1 MSKESIKKYGLFYIF
16 ILLLIFVSFLFYFD
30 WQNSHR
36 KMTFAMLDIGQ
47 GDALFV
53 ESPSGIQMI
62 VDGGPIHSILAPL
75 SKVMPLYDKKI
86 DVLMITNP
94 DADHIGGFIDI
105 LKNYEVSYII
115 EPGTFNKSKTY
126 QSVENLIKEKGIK
139 KIIAQKGMVLDLGSG
154 VKDTILFPD
163 RDVSKWST
171 NDGSIVSRLT
181 YGNNSI
187 MLTGDATKMTEAI
200 VLSENSAQFLKSDIL
215 KIGHHGSHTSSS
227 QSFVQAVS
235 PTYALISDAKGN
247 SYGHPHQE
255 TLDTLNSF
263 GIKILKNDLL
273 GTIIF
278 KSNGVAL
285 SLQ

>member
-1 MSKESIKKYGLFYIF
+1 MIKKYFLLFCTT
-16 ILLLIFVSFLFYFD
+16 LLLAVVVFLFYTD

-36 KMTFAMLDIGQ
+36 KMTFAMLDVGQ

-53 ESPSGIQMI
+53 ESPSGVQMLI
-62 VDGGPIHSILAPL
+62 DGGPTHSILAPL
-75 SKVMPLYDKKI
+75 AEVLPLYDKKI

-94 DADHIGGFIDI
+94 DADHIGGFVDI

-126 QSVENLIKEKGIK
+126 ATVEQLVKEKNVK
-139 KIIAQKGMVLDLGSG
+139 KIIATKGMVLDLGAG
-154 VKDTILFPD
+154 AKTEILFPD
-163 RDVSKWST
+163 RDVSHWST
-171 NDGSIVSRLT
+171 NDGSIISRLT

-187 MLTGDATKMTEAI
+187 ILTGDATKLTEAI

-215 KIGHHGSHTSSS
+215 KIGHHGSHTSTSKA
-227 QSFVQAVS
+227 FVSAVA
-235 PTYALISDAKGN
+235 PTYALISDGKGN

-263 GIKILKNDLL
+263 HIKILRTDLL

-278 KSNGVAL
+278 KSDGEKFIYK
-285 SLQ
+285 

>member
-1 MSKESIKKYGLFYIF
+1 MIKKYFLLFCTIF
-16 ILLLIFVSFLFYFD
+16 LLVIVGFLFYTD
-30 WQNSHR
+30 WQNSNR

-53 ESPSGIQMI
+53 ESPSGTQML

-126 QSVENLIKEKGIK
+126 ATIEQLVKEKNVK
-139 KIIAQKGMVLDLGSG
+139 KIIATKGMVLDLGAG
-154 VKDTILFPD
+154 AKTEILFPD
-163 RDVSKWST
+163 RDVSYWST
-171 NDGSIVSRLT
+171 NDGSIVSKLT
-181 YGNNSI
+181 YGKNSI
-187 MLTGDATKMTEAI
+187 MLMGDSTKMTEAI

-227 QSFVQAVS
+227 QSFVQAVA

-263 GIKILKNDLL
+263 GIKILRTDLL

-278 KSNGVAL
+278 KSDGYKF
-285 SLQ
+285 QQY

>member
-1 MSKESIKKYGLFYIF
+1 MIKKYSLLFCIIF
-16 ILLLIFVSFLFYFD
+16 LSAVVVFLFYTD

-53 ESPSGIQMI
+53 ESPSGTQML

-126 QSVENLIKEKGIK
+126 ATIEQLVKEKNVK
-139 KIIAQKGMVLDLGSG
+139 KIIATKGMVLDLGSG

-163 RDVSKWST
+163 RDVSVWSI
-171 NDGSIVSRLT
+171 NDGSIVSKLT
-181 YGNNSI
+181 YGNNSV

-227 QSFVQAVS
+227 QTFVQAVS
-235 PTYALISDAKGN
+235 PTYAIISDGKGN
-247 SYGHPHQE
+247 TYGHPHQE

-263 GIKILKNDLL
+263 GIKIMRTDLL

-278 KSNGVAL
+278 KSDGKKITYK
-285 SLQ
+285 

>member
-1 MSKESIKKYGLFYIF
+1 MIKKYFLLFCTIF
-16 ILLLIFVSFLFYFD
+16 LLVFIVFLFYTD

-53 ESPSGIQMI
+53 ESPSGVQML
-62 VDGGPIHSILAPL
+62 VDGGSMHSILAPL

-105 LKNYEVSYII
+105 LKNYEVSYVI

-126 QSVENLIKEKGIK
+126 AAVESLVKEKGVK
-139 KIIAQKGMVLDLGSG
+139 KIIAQKGMVIDLGAG
-154 VKDTILFPD
+154 VKDMILFPD

-181 YGNNSI
+181 YGNNSV

-215 KIGHHGSHTSSS
+215 KIGHHGSHTSTSKA
-227 QSFVQAVS
+227 FVQAVA
-235 PTYALISDAKGN
+235 PTYALISDGKGN

-263 GIKILKNDLL
+263 GIKIFRTDLL

-278 KSNGVAL
+278 KSDGEEFTYK
-285 SLQ
+285 

>member
-1 MSKESIKKYGLFYIF
+1 
-16 ILLLIFVSFLFYFD
+16 
-30 WQNSHR
+30 
-36 KMTFAMLDIGQ
+36 MTFAMLDIGQ

-53 ESPSGIQMI
+53 ESPSGTQML

-126 QSVENLIKEKGIK
+126 ATIEQLVKEKNVK
-139 KIIAQKGMVLDLGSG
+139 KIIATKGMVLDLGSG

-171 NDGSIVSRLT
+171 NDGSIVSKLT
-181 YGNNSI
+181 YGNYSI

-227 QSFVQAVS
+227 RAFVQAVA
-235 PTYALISDAKGN
+235 PTYALISDGKGN

-263 GIKILKNDLL
+263 GIKILRTDLL

-278 KSNGVAL
+278 KSNGEKFIYK
-285 SLQ
+285 

>member
-1 MSKESIKKYGLFYIF
+1 MIKKYFLLFCTIF
-16 ILLLIFVSFLFYFD
+16 LLAIVVFLFYTD

-53 ESPSGIQMI
+53 ESPSGTQML

-126 QSVENLIKEKGIK
+126 ATIEQLVKEKNVK
-139 KIIAQKGMVLDLGSG
+139 KIIATKGMILDLGSG

-171 NDGSIVSRLT
+171 NDGSIVSKLT
-181 YGNNSI
+181 YGNYSI

-215 KIGHHGSHTSSS
+215 KIGHHGSHTSTSRA
-227 QSFVQAVS
+227 FVQAVS
-235 PTYALISDAKGN
+235 PMYALISDAKGN

-263 GIKILKNDLL
+263 GIKILRTDLL

-278 KSNGVAL
+278 KSDGIDIKEK
-285 SLQ
+285 

>member
-1 MSKESIKKYGLFYIF
+1 
-16 ILLLIFVSFLFYFD
+16 
-30 WQNSHR
+30 
-36 KMTFAMLDIGQ
+36 MTFAMLDIGQ

-53 ESPSGIQMI
+53 ESPSGIQML

-126 QSVENLIKEKGIK
+126 ATIEQLVKEKNVK
-139 KIIAQKGMVLDLGSG
+139 KIIATKGMVLDLGSG

-163 RDVSKWST
+163 RDVSMWST
-171 NDGSIVSRLT
+171 NDGSIISKLT

-200 VLSENSAQFLKSDIL
+200 VLSENSTQFLKSDIL

-227 QSFVQAVS
+227 QAFIQAVA
-235 PTYALISDAKGN
+235 PKYALISDAKGN
-247 SYGHPHQE
+247 NYGHPHQE

-263 GIKILKNDLL
+263 GTKILRTDLL
-273 GTIIF
+273 GTILF
-278 KSNGVAL
+278 KSDGFDIK
-285 SLQ
+285 LQ